1 MITGNHGNVHHLQAA
16 GQLISS
22 SWDGEF
28 FGENERRAR
37 RYKTNI
43 PAVLSRKGCNPIDV
57 VVLDVCSAGCRLGL
71 TGPLS
76 VGSSVK
82 LLVGGAPQLSAS
94 VCWSHKEAAG
104 LAFDPPPPLGVFE
117 KLLDY

>member
-1 MITGNHGNVHHLQAA
+1 MISGSHGHVSHLQAA
-16 GQLISS
+16 GQPITLSC
-22 SWDGEF
+22 DGEY

-43 PAVLSRKGCNPIDV
+43 PAVLNCEGCIPIDA
-57 VVLDVCSAGCRLGL
+57 VVLDVCATGCRLAV

-76 VGSSVK
+76 VGSSVA
-82 LLVGGAPQLSAS
+82 LVVGGVPQLSAS
-94 VCWSHKEAAG
+94 VRWSHKEAAG
-104 LAFDPPPPLGVFE
+104 LAFNPPPPSGVFE